1 MQKLEYFTNQQ
12 LVTVEDE
19 DVENTEQKTRNYK
32 EVF

>member
-19 DVENTEQKTRNYK
+19 GVENTEQNSQL
-32 EVF
+32 